1 MRKHIKVQ
9 LPNKRPALENTAFIV
24 FIAVLLAAIIILLTG
39 CSHSNIPDTENVTP
53 KLAGTWISNSDP
65 ETAVSYQAEADENF
79 IEIYTISSSSLK
91 SLSYE
96 VEYDTP
102 MKTNDGWSWSAQY
115 YDSTGNLIHSE
126 LEYREGSLFFTDGRT
141 DTLTIEMHKEEELD

>member
-1 MRKHIKVQ
+1 MQ
-9 LPNKRPALENTAFIV
+9 LPNKRPSLENTAFIV
-24 FIAVLLAAIIILLTG
+24 FIPVLLAAIIILLTG

-53 KLAGTWISNSDP
+53 KLTGTWVSNSDP
-65 ETAVSYQAEADENF
+65 ETAASYQAEADESF

-115 YDSTGNLIHSE
+115 YDSTGNLIRSE